1 MQKII
6 INNFGAVK
14 NAEIDIKKVLIL
26 IGEQASGKSTIAKL
40 IYFFRSLRD
49 DLIVQI
55 INEKSNGDFD
65 IQSDFLKPLCEKFY
79 NLFGSTYHLPNFE
92 ITFYYNA
99 ERNKYVRLT
108 LGKDKKLNPKLSVN
122 FFEYELQNEINSVR
136 KSLQL
141 IDFEQDKIK
150 KIFNDVAKSDLSKHA
165 FKLIKNVLNVNQT
178 NNLFIVAGR
187 MAAVNYSDLFEKHL
201 FSYIDNK
208 LIENEKL
215 PFKLKTP
222 IFDLNL
228 MFRYIEHMSKIKDFS
243 KRYGVTQIEFKE
255 GDSLSIVRNQMN
267 LILKGRYVIEDLGE
281 KIIFQDGNNSSEF
294 VHLNNA
300 SSGQQEVIRILQ
312 DLEITM
318 IRDEKTSRIIEEPE
332 AHLFPIA
339 QKQLVELFALMV
351 NQDIDN
357 QLIITTHSPYI
368 LAAFNNLLFAK
379 RVIEKNPN
387 AEKEVSEIVAKEF
400 RLDSNE
406 FAAYSLSHSEKE
418 DYCTSIMSE
427 RGLISENYLDTV
439 SDILS
444 EDFEVLYDIH
454 SKTYARK

>member
-40 IYFFRSLRD
+40 IYFFRSLKN

-55 INEKSNGDFD
+55 GTNHSKENFDEQLDFIEPLSN
-65 IQSDFLKPLCEKFY
+65 KFY

-92 ITFYYNA
+92 ITFYYSI
-99 ERNKYVRLT
+99 EEDRYLRLT
-108 LGKDKKLNPKLSVN
+108 LNKNKRLNIKLSAD
-122 FFEYELQNEINSVR
+122 FFNAEIKNEIKEVYDELKLLENESDR
-136 KSLQL
+136 IKKMFYDISKSELIKKAYSSIKSL
-141 IDFEQDKIK
+141 
-150 KIFNDVAKSDLSKHA
+150 FNLPQTD
-165 FKLIKNVLNVNQT
+165 NV
-178 NNLFIVAGR
+178 FIVAGR
-187 MAAVNYSDLFEKHL
+187 SATVSYSDLFEKHL
-201 FSYIDNK
+201 FTSVDNNIEKNASQSFINKVPTIDSELMLNFIKHISFIKSLRYLFTIESDEPKNNDSYD
-208 LIENEKL
+208 
-215 PFKLKTP
+215 
-222 IFDLNL
+222 
-228 MFRYIEHMSKIKDFS
+228 
-243 KRYGVTQIEFKE
+243 
-255 GDSLSIVRNQMN
+255 IVRKQLR
-267 LILKGRYVIEDLGE
+267 LILKGRYYVD
-281 KIIFQDGNNSSEF
+281 NSSERILLGNDWNLSPF
-294 VHLNNA
+294 VYLSNA

-312 DLEITM
+312 DLLFIT
-318 IRDEKTSRIIEEPE
+318 ISEEKTSRIIEEPE

-379 RVIEKNPN
+379 RVIDKNPN
-387 AEKEVSEIVAKEF
+387 AEKEVSEIVAPEF
-400 RLDSNE
+400 RLEANE
-406 FAAYSLSHSEKE
+406 FAAYSLTHNAQE

-439 SDILS
+439 SDVLSNDFDIL
-444 EDFEVLYDIH
+444 YNIH
-454 SKTYARK
+454 AQTYARR